1 MAGDQPTHMRRE
13 IDAIPQAVA
22 QLLDRS
28 AGAIATAGDALRTL
42 DPPALVTIARGSSDH
57 AALFL
62 KYAAEHVLGLP
73 VASIGPSL
81 ASVYGIT
88 PRLSGMAAIA
98 VSQSGKSPDI
108 VAMARA
114 AGDGGARTLALVNVT
129 PSPLAEACHDT
140 IAIQAGPE
148 LSVAATKSFVC
159 SIAAGLAVIAHWSQD
174 NALGE
179 AVRALPETLRG
190 ALACDWSAFA
200 EALDAP
206 ESIYV
211 LGRGPVTAIA
221 QEAALKFKETCGV
234 HAEAYSAA
242 EVLHGPVEL
251 VGTRF
256 PVLALGVN
264 DAAGPSVAGVAD
276 SLAGKGAVVFS
287 TAPGVT
293 KARPLPAANTGH
305 ALTDALATVVPFYG
319 FVEGWSRAL
328 GRDPDTPKSL
338 SKVTETT

>member
-1 MAGDQPTHMRRE
+1 MNVPQTHMRRE
-13 IDAIPQAVA
+13 IDAIPEAVA
-22 QLLDRS
+22 RLLDAS
-28 AGAIATAGDALRTL
+28 GDAIARAGDMLRDL

-62 KYAAEHVLGLP
+62 KYTVEQHLRLP

-81 ASVYGIT
+81 ASVYGVT
-88 PRLSGMAAIA
+88 PKLAGMAAIA

-114 AGDGGARTLALVNVT
+114 AGEGGARTLALVNVA
-129 PSPLAEACHDT
+129 PSPLSEACHET
-140 IAIQAGPE
+140 IALQAGPE

-159 SIAAGLAVIAHWSQD
+159 SIAAGLAVIARWSGD
-174 NALGE
+174 AALGG
-179 AVRALPETLRG
+179 AVAVLPDHLEKALS
-190 ALACDWSAFA
+190 CDWSAFGA
-200 EALDAP
+200 AIGQP

-211 LGRGPVTAIA
+211 LGRGLSAAIA

-251 VGTRF
+251 VEGHF
-256 PVLALGVN
+256 PIMALAAD
-264 DAAGPSVAGVAD
+264 DAAAASVAAVAD
-276 SLAGKGAVVFS
+276 GLADKGATVFT
-287 TAPGVT
+287 TAPGVR
-293 KARPLPAANTGH
+293 KATPLETVRTGH
-305 ALTDALATVVPFYG
+305 ALTDALAAIVPFYG

-328 GRDPDTPKSL
+328 GRNPDAPKSL
-338 SKVTETT
+338 AKVTETT